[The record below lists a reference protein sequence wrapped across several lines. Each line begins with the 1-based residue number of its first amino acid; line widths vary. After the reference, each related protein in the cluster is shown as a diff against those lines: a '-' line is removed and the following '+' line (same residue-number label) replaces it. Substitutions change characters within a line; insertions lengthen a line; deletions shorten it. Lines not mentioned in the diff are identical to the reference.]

1 MQVQEGLGA
10 LLKEKD
16 GLLENPQWHPIGYSS
31 RALRDY
37 EKRYAQI
44 QKETLSVVFGV
55 ECFHEYLYGHK
66 FTISNDYQPLK
77 SIFSRSVVTCPPR
90 IQKFFLRLKKYN
102 FELEYATGKTVL
114 VSDT

>member
-55 ECFHEYLYGHK
+55 ECFHEYL
-66 FTISNDYQPLK
+66 
-77 SIFSRSVVTCPPR
+77 
-90 IQKFFLRLKKYN
+90 
-102 FELEYATGKTVL
+102 
-114 VSDT
+114 